1 MNYCSKCGAAV
12 RLKAGAPATYE
23 KQEKEEKGEKN
34 EKEEKQ
40 ERHEKEE
47 SGRFWALI
55 VGLILMAI
63 GAISLIGTVF
73 NVSQVWRGAAFL
85 IIAGVLIVIA
95 AVWGAAKASQRNP
108 RP

>member
-1 MNYCSKCGAAV
+1 MDYCSKCGAAV
-12 RLKAGAPATYE
+12 RVKAGTPTAYE
-23 KQEKEEKGEKN
+23 KQEKEEKDEKN
-34 EKEEKQ
+34 EKEEKH

-63 GAISLIGTVF
+63 GAISLIGRVF

-85 IIAGVLIVIA
+85 VIAGVLIVIV
-95 AVWGAAKASQRNP
+95 AVYGAAKASQRNP